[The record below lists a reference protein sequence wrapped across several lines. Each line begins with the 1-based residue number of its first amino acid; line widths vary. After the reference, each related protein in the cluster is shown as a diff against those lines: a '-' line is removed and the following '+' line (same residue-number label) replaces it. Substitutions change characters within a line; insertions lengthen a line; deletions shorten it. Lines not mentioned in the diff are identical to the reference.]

1 MFKFVLKQKC
11 NKFIYAH
18 QNIEQ
23 FINVIKMIICKK
35 NCYFSITYEITI
47 LKESI
52 IKKKSFVKVTFKS
65 YIC

>member
-1 MFKFVLKQKC
+1 MFKFVFKQKC

-35 NCYFSITYEITI
+35 IVISQSHM
-47 LKESI
+47 K
-52 IKKKSFVKVTFKS
+52 
-65 YIC
+65 